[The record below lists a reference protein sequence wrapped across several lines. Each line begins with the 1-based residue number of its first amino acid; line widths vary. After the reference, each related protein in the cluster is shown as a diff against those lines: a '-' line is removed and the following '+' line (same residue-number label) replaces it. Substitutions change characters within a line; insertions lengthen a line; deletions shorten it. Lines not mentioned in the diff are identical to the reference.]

1 MYLCE
6 GVDEGSEVCTC
17 VKEWMEGL
25 SMYLCEGVD
34 GGLKYVLV

>member
-6 GVDEGSEVCTC
+6 GVDGGSEVCTC

-25 SMYLCEGVD
+25 
-34 GGLKYVLV
+34 KYVLV